1 MERVVLTESMIN
13 GTAIN
18 ELLKPMELI
27 KLIELKEL
35 MELTKLIEL
44 LEWNSWNNGMEIVGK
59 WY

>member
-1 MERVVLTESMIN
+1 MDLKWN
-13 GTAIN
+13 GTVIN